1 MPWQPISLLTTPA
14 FPQHLSYSNIPHG
27 DPKTI
32 KKEKF
37 DMEIST
43 CSNLQSVPVL
53 IFSVKASL
61 ALTKMCLK
69 IIPISSGLE
78 IHVPIMFS
86 LNRK

>member
-37 DMEIST
+37 DMEIS
-43 CSNLQSVPVL
+43 NLQSVPVL

-69 IIPISSGLE
+69 IIPILSGSE
-78 IHVPIMFS
+78 MHVPIMFS